1 MVTQPQWNPDGWK
14 TGLCSVPCASGGPS
28 LLALSNHSCVTT
40 TLERLGE
47 RFAKLRRRRAHMH
60 HYTEYMDV
68 DEFRQA
74 GDWMDELIRS
84 YKNIK

>member
-1 MVTQPQWNPDGWK
+1 
-14 TGLCSVPCASGGPS
+14 
-28 LLALSNHSCVTT
+28 
-40 TLERLGE
+40 
-47 RFAKLRRRRAHMH
+47 MH